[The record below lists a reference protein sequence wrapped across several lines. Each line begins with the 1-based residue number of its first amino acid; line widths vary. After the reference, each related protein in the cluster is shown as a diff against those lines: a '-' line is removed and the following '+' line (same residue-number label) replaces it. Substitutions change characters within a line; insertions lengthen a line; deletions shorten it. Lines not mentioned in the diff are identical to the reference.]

1 MSNLATLYTRAEVTE
16 MGESRLLKII
26 DYGNKRVEIPINR
39 DGSIRWFDDSQLIRK
54 TETA

>member
-1 MSNLATLYTRAEVTE
+1 MNNFTTSTRAEFTKK
-16 MGESRLLKII
+16 GESRLLKII
-26 DYGNKRVEIPINR
+26 DYGTKRVEIPINK